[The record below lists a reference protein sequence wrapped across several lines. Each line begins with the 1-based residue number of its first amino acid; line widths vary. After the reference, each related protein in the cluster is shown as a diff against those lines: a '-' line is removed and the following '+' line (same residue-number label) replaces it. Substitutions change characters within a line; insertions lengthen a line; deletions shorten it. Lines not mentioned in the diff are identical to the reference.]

1 MERHYTIVKTY
12 LYSMICM
19 VILFVSIAGYLWIS
33 KEYKE
38 FRNDSKKARKAHI
51 ESRKTLIKT
60 EVDKVID
67 YVQYKKSIAE
77 KRLRDEVKARTDE
90 AIQMVSYIYEQ
101 NRGKKSLD
109 EIKQLIH
116 DALYAVAWDN
126 GRGYYFAEDMDGTE
140 RVNRNNPELEG
151 KNILDLKDSE
161 GNYIVRDILSVAR
174 SKGEGF
180 CSYFWN
186 KPDEPGKLVPK
197 LSYVKYFKPLE
208 WVIGNGKYLIDEEN
222 IIKDEILSRIEKIQY
237 GTDGYIFVG
246 QWNGLSLSEPSRGAN
261 MLNITDSSS
270 IKIVRKLINV
280 SKSGGGFVSYVM
292 PRFEG
297 YRPSPKISYARGIPE
312 WQWYIGTGVYIDE
325 IEKVIHRK
333 QADLGADIK
342 AYIFK
347 ALTSLF
353 VLLVVAYMLARF
365 LSGRIRKNLNIFSG
379 FFKKAATQNSIIN
392 QENIHFSEFK
402 LLATYANHMIEQR
415 QEAEKEKVRLKIQ
428 LMQAQK
434 MEAIGLMAGGV
445 AHDLNNILSG
455 IVSYPDLLLMKLPED
470 SKLRQPIEAIRESG
484 IRASQVVADL
494 LTVARGTASTRT
506 PANLNILIEEYL
518 DSPEYKKLESLHP
531 GVAIT
536 RELEPNLLNISC
548 SRVHI
553 KKCIMN
559 LVMNGVEAIN
569 EKGRIF
575 ISTRNQYVDQ
585 PIAGNQHLEKGEY
598 VVLSVADTGEGIADE
613 DIVRIFEPFYT
624 SKVMGQSGTGLGLA
638 VVWNTVH
645 DHGGTIEVK
654 SSEKET
660 RFELFFPITRE
671 ALPETSKRIGMEAL
685 KGNGEKILVVDD
697 EPRQQ
702 DIATLFLELLGYDV
716 YSVASGEA
724 AIEYLKKNTVDLV
737 MLDMLM
743 EPGINGRKTY
753 ERIIQIHPGQKAVI
767 VSGFS
772 KNDEVKKAQKAGA
785 GKFIKKPYLLE
796 QLGLAVKQALKN
808 K

>member
-1 MERHYTIVKTY
+1 
-12 LYSMICM
+12 
-19 VILFVSIAGYLWIS
+19 
-33 KEYKE
+33 
-38 FRNDSKKARKAHI
+38 
-51 ESRKTLIKT
+51 
-60 EVDKVID
+60 
-67 YVQYKKSIAE
+67 
-77 KRLRDEVKARTDE
+77 
-90 AIQMVSYIYEQ
+90 
-101 NRGKKSLD
+101 
-109 EIKQLIH
+109 
-116 DALYAVAWDN
+116 
-126 GRGYYFAEDMDGTE
+126 
-140 RVNRNNPELEG
+140 
-151 KNILDLKDSE
+151 
-161 GNYIVRDILSVAR
+161 
-174 SKGEGF
+174 
-180 CSYFWN
+180 
-186 KPDEPGKLVPK
+186 
-197 LSYVKYFKPLE
+197 
-208 WVIGNGKYLIDEEN
+208 
-222 IIKDEILSRIEKIQY
+222 
-237 GTDGYIFVG
+237 
-246 QWNGLSLSEPSRGAN
+246 
-261 MLNITDSSS
+261 
-270 IKIVRKLINV
+270 
-280 SKSGGGFVSYVM
+280 
-292 PRFEG
+292 
-297 YRPSPKISYARGIPE
+297 
-312 WQWYIGTGVYIDE
+312 
-325 IEKVIHRK
+325 
-333 QADLGADIK
+333 
-342 AYIFK
+342 
-347 ALTSLF
+347 
-353 VLLVVAYMLARF
+353 
-365 LSGRIRKNLNIFSG
+365 
-379 FFKKAATQNSIIN
+379 
-392 QENIHFSEFK
+392 
-402 LLATYANHMIEQR
+402 MIEQR

-569 EKGRIF
+569 EKGLIF

-598 VVLSVADTGEGIADE
+598 VVLSVVDTGEGIADE